1 MNEHSSALCC
11 THDDI
16 QRQQRRQ
23 TEPQR
28 SQGIRK
34 EKKKKTPRPENEAS
48 TDSVVH
54 HTPFQDDTNIKED
67 GT

>member
-1 MNEHSSALCC
+1 MMIYKDNSGVRQNHNGPRAL
-11 THDDI
+11 
-16 QRQQRRQ
+16 
-23 TEPQR
+23 E
-28 SQGIRK
+28 K
-34 EKKKKTPRPENEAS
+34 KKKKKTPRPENEAS